1 FVVGVVF
8 VPESFLCDSD
18 SGCSEPLHSGPLS
31 SVTLMRFL
39 RFCVSAFLPFCDS
52 QSCAG
57 RSPARE
63 FEKQGRPLGT
73 RRPLEGRPRDAPW
86 EGDAPA
92 EPNPLNR
99 TPKPRTPTVTPSRD
113 RDRRQADHW
122 SPACQ
127 RRLPHGSAGASPSQ
141 GRPTHGSAGAS
152 PSQMAFSV
160 SSVPSVVQKTLPSA
174 PLRFS
179 VSLRVLRGEKTPH
192 YQQLAQAPSGT
203 SNLLFG
209 SGMHMPAARQEPRPS
224 KGNFTDH

>member
-1 FVVGVVF
+1 MFPSPSSAIRTLDALSLCTLVLC
-8 VPESFLCDSD
+8 PLLLLCDS
-18 SGCSEPLHSGPLS
+18 
-31 SVTLMRFL
+31 
-39 RFCVSAFLPFCDS
+39 CVSAFLPFCFS

-73 RRPLEGRPRDAPW
+73 RRPLGGRPRDAPW

-141 GRPTHGSAGAS
+141 G
-152 PSQMAFSV
+152 AFFRV
-160 SSVPSVVQKTLPSA
+160 
-174 PLRFS
+174 F
-179 VSLRVLRGEKTPH
+179 RVLRGEKPRRYH
-192 YQQLAQAPSGT
+192 HPSV
-203 SNLLFG
+203 S
-209 SGMHMPAARQEPRPS
+209 
-224 KGNFTDH
+224 TDSSPT